1 MKRLVS
7 FSLIIALFLLA
18 TACDAPSPPDE
29 LSNLES
35 IEPSYPAAIAFG
47 DVDAVR
53 AVRKTNQVSDAFN
66 GAINQF
72 AFQTAVPILQNSLGN
87 AIYSPLSLYFA
98 LSLAGSGAQG
108 TTQREILKLLD
119 MSDPAGLLEQNGK
132 LYRLLY
138 TNNEINQLKV
148 ANSLWLDEEYQGE
161 PVQFKSQ
168 YTKNAVDYFYA
179 SLFKVD
185 FAQESTGRAIAQW
198 ISKNTDNTLQPEFRP
213 DSEQIMSIIN
223 TIYYRDEWSNR
234 FDVEKTRHDT
244 FFLADGQNVTC
255 DFMNKIDSSSEFSRG
270 AGFTRASL
278 QLKSQGSMIFIL
290 PDENVQLSELISSPA
305 KLREAFEGGHA
316 KHGKVTWQI
325 PKFTDDSK
333 LDLKKTLQNLGI
345 KAAFTGEA
353 DFSGIT
359 DHQAFISS
367 IIQNAHLAI
376 DEKGVVASAFTKI
389 DYYGAMAPEAEAAM
403 ILNRPFLYGIYSSS
417 GHLLFIGI
425 CGNPA

>member
-1 MKRLVS
+1 MKRLIS
-7 FSLIIALFLLA
+7 FSLIIALFVFA
-18 TACDAPSPPDE
+18 TACVKPSLPDE
-29 LSNLES
+29 LSNLDR

-53 AVRKTNQVSDAFN
+53 AVRQNNQVSDAFN
-66 GAINQF
+66 RAVNQF
-72 AFQTAVPILQNSLGN
+72 AFQTAVPILQNNLDN
-87 AIYSPLSLYFA
+87 VIYSPLSLYFA

-108 TTQREILKLLD
+108 ITQREILELLD
-119 MSDPAGLLEQNGK
+119 MSDPNKLLEQNGK

-138 TNNEINQLKV
+138 TDNEINQLKI

-168 YTKNAVDYFYA
+168 YTKNAIDYYYA
-179 SLFKVD
+179 ALFKVD
-185 FAQESTGRAIAQW
+185 FAQESTGRAMARWIAQ
-198 ISKNTDNTLQPEFRP
+198 NTDNTLQPEFKP
-213 DSEQIMSIIN
+213 NPEQILSIIN
-223 TIYYRDEWSNR
+223 TIYFRDEWSNR
-234 FDVEKTRHDT
+234 FDFKKTRPDT
-244 FFLADGQNVTC
+244 FYLADGQNVTC
-255 DFMNKIDSSSEFSRG
+255 DFMNKVDSSSEFSRG
-270 AGFTRASL
+270 EGFTRASL
-278 QLKSQGSMIFIL
+278 QLKSQGFMVFIL

-305 KLREAFEGGHA
+305 NLREAFESGQA

-333 LDLKKTLQNLGI
+333 LDLIKTLQTLGI
-345 KAAFTGEA
+345 KAAFTDKA

-389 DYYGAMAPEAEAAM
+389 DFVGARAPEDEATM
-403 ILNRPFLYGIYSSS
+403 ILNRPFLYGLYSAT

>member
-1 MKRLVS
+1 MKRLLS
-7 FSLIIALFLLA
+7 FLLILALFVFAAACAA
-18 TACDAPSPPDE
+18 TSPPDE
-29 LSNLES
+29 LSDLER

-53 AVRKTNQVSDAFN
+53 AVRQANQVSNAFN
-66 GAINQF
+66 DAVNQF
-72 AFQTAVPILQNSLGN
+72 AFQTAVPILQNNLNN

-108 TTQREILKLLD
+108 ATQREILQLLD
-119 MSDPAGLLEQNGK
+119 MNDSNELLEQNGK

-138 TNNEINQLKV
+138 TDNEIIQLKI

-161 PVQFKSQ
+161 PVRFKSQ
-168 YTKNAVDYFYA
+168 YTKNAVNFLYA

-185 FAQESTGRAIAQW
+185 FAQESAGRAMARWIAE
-198 ISKNTDNTLQPEFRP
+198 NTDNTLQPEFKSNP
-213 DSEQIMSIIN
+213 EQIMSIIN
-223 TIYYRDEWSNR
+223 TIYFRDEWLNR
-234 FDVEKTRHDT
+234 FDIEKTRPDT
-244 FFLADGQNVTC
+244 FFLANGQNVTC
-255 DFMNKIDSSSEFSRG
+255 DFMNKIDGSSEFSKG
-270 AGFTRASL
+270 DGFTRASL
-278 QLKSQGSMIFIL
+278 VLKSQGSMVFVL
-290 PDENVQLSELISSPA
+290 PDENVQLSELVATPA
-305 KLREAFEGGHA
+305 KLQEAFKGGQA

-325 PKFTDDSK
+325 PKFNDDSK
-333 LDLKKTLQNLGI
+333 LDLKKILQDLGI
-345 KAAFTGEA
+345 KSAFTSDA

-376 DEKGVVASAFTKI
+376 DENGVVASAFTKI
-389 DYYGAMAPEAEAAM
+389 DYYGAMAPEDEAAM
-403 ILNRPFLYGIYSSS
+403 ILNRPFIYGIYSSS